1 MKRVGRLE
9 ARLVREVLK
18 SEFRSSKSVGMLARA
33 EQAFSDLLGVE
44 HSIGC
49 VNGTATLHIA
59 LEALGIGAGDEVIVP
74 SLTMSATCF
83 SVLQANATPVFADV
97 DRETWQIDPESVR
110 ALITPRTKA
119 IMTVA
124 LYGGAPDYSG
134 LLDVAGSIPLIEDN
148 AEALGATYDGRP
160 LGSFG
165 TFSSYSFQAS
175 KHLSAGEGG
184 MVCTNDALLAEEA
197 RLVQTLGYAAVRNS
211 STRKIPK
218 SVIQN
223 PDYLR
228 HESLGWNYRMSEIT
242 AAVVLGQVTR
252 AKELLAPRLRA
263 ARAIEE
269 VITSAPWL
277 KPQRHYPQVASSYW
291 ALGATLERDDL
302 SWETFTQTFRKHGGK
317 GIYAAWAL
325 GYQEPAFQN
334 LSLLGREDFLTRPPS
349 ELFGP
354 GTTPVAESLQR
365 KILAFRTN
373 EWSSS
378 GLRTQVRA
386 LEKTVAELN

>member
-9 ARLVREVLK
+9 ARLVREVLE

-33 EQAFSDLLGVE
+33 EQAFSELLGVE

-59 LEALGIGAGDEVIVP
+59 LEALGVGAGDEVIVP

-83 SVLQANATPVFADV
+83 SVLQSNATPIFADV
-97 DRETWQIDPESVR
+97 DRDTWQIDPESVR
-110 ALITPRTKA
+110 SLITSRTKA

-124 LYGGAPDYSG
+124 LYGGSPDYSR
-134 LLDVAGSIPLIEDN
+134 LLEVAGPIPLIEDN
-148 AEALGATYDGRP
+148 AEALGSTYEGRP

-184 MVCTNDALLAEEA
+184 MVCTNDSLLAEEA

-223 PDYLR
+223 PAYLR
-228 HESLGWNYRMSEIT
+228 HESLGWNYRMPESRR
-242 AAVVLGQVTR
+242 LSSW
-252 AKELLAPRLRA
+252 AKSPGLQNCLLHA
-263 ARAIEE
+263 
-269 VITSAPWL
+269 
-277 KPQRHYPQVASSYW
+277 
-291 ALGATLERDDL
+291 
-302 SWETFTQTFRKHGGK
+302 
-317 GIYAAWAL
+317 
-325 GYQEPAFQN
+325 
-334 LSLLGREDFLTRPPS
+334 
-349 ELFGP
+349 
-354 GTTPVAESLQR
+354 
-365 KILAFRTN
+365 
-373 EWSSS
+373 
-378 GLRTQVRA
+378 
-386 LEKTVAELN
+386 

>member
-124 LYGGAPDYSG
+124 LYGGAPDYSR

-148 AEALGATYDGRP
+148 AEALGATYNGRP

-252 AKELLAPRLRA
+252 APELLAPRLRA
-263 ARAIEE
+263 ARALEE
-269 VITSAPWL
+269 IIMSTPWL

-302 SWETFTQTFRKHGGK
+302 SWETFSRTFRKHGGK

-334 LSLLGREDFLTRPPS
+334 LSLLGREDFLTRPAP

-373 EWSSS
+373 EWSLS

-386 LEKTVAELN
+386 LEKTVSELN

>member
-1 MKRVGRLE
+1 MRRVGRLE
-9 ARLVREVLK
+9 ERLVRQVLK
-18 SEFRSSKSVGMLARA
+18 SEFRSSKSVGMLAKA
-33 EQAFSDLLGVE
+33 EQAFSELLGVE

-49 VNGTATLHIA
+49 VNGTATLHVA

-97 DRETWQIDPESVR
+97 DRDTWQIDPESVR
-110 ALITPRTKA
+110 ALITPRTRA

-124 LYGGAPDYSG
+124 LYGGAPDYSR
-134 LLDVAGSIPLIEDN
+134 LLEVAGPIPIIEDN

-165 TFSSYSFQAS
+165 VFSSYSFQAS

-197 RLVQTLGYAAVRNS
+197 RLVQTLGYAAVRSS

-223 PDYLR
+223 PQYLR
-228 HESLGWNYRMSEIT
+228 HESLGWNYRMPEIT
-242 AAVVLGQVTR
+242 AAVVLGQVMR
-252 AKELLAPRLRA
+252 SSKLIAPRLRA
-263 ARAIEE
+263 AEAIEE
-269 VITSAPWL
+269 TICSTLWL
-277 KPQRHYPQVASSYW
+277 KPQQHYPEVRSSYW
-291 ALGATLERDDL
+291 AFGATLEGDDV
-302 SWETFTQTFRKHGGK
+302 SWDAFTSTFRKHGGK

-325 GYQEPAFQN
+325 GYQEPAFQS
-334 LSLLGREDFLTRPPS
+334 LSLLGREKLLTRPAS
-349 ELFGP
+349 ELFSP

-373 EWSSS
+373 EWSAA
-378 GLRTQVRA
+378 GLRTQVTA
-386 LEKTVAELN
+386 LRKTIAELN